1 MTMNRTPRKTVALS
15 TETHEMLSQLAKLK
29 GKSIVEFVDFLLEM
43 APLADECVKQNLS
56 VEDAIK
62 RLSTV
67 AQVEGMMEK
76 PTSTKT
82 IDKFEYWLE
91 KIMKHNELASVE
103 NRVFITQRLLL
114 NVTNGNV
121 NMISDAF
128 KKRIDEV
135 NEHNK
140 RMGVDETSNRKLSF
154 RVRKDYETVA
164 NWLVKTIA

>member
-1 MTMNRTPRKTVALS
+1 MTTNRPKRNPVHLSPEKHEVFKELANANDMKMN
-15 TETHEMLSQLAKLK
+15 EML
-29 GKSIVEFVDFLLEM
+29 IFLLDM
-43 APLADECVKQNLS
+43 APLSIACAKLNLS
-56 VEDAIK
+56 VEAAIK

-67 AQVEGMMEK
+67 AQVEGKMEK

-91 KIMKHNELASVE
+91 KIMKHNEQANVD

-164 NWLVKTIA
+164 NWLVKTIG